1 MKRFCLK
8 RGTVKV
14 NVYDELSHYGIFGIY
29 GRHEQCF
36 QVFCV
41 LMTCH
46 QVNGLSPRGLFV
58 DCLRHLASGVTR
70 GVADKFA
77 LSGKKFLLL
86 ASVLL
91 PDNIGGKG

>member
-1 MKRFCLK
+1 MS
-8 RGTVKV
+8 
-14 NVYDELSHYGIFGIY
+14 EMSHYGIGGIY

-86 ASVLL
+86 ASLLL

>member
-1 MKRFCLK
+1 MESLAFMEDMN
-8 RGTVKV
+8 
-14 NVYDELSHYGIFGIY
+14 NVSKF
-29 GRHEQCF
+29 
-36 QVFCV
+36 FCV

-86 ASVLL
+86 ASLLL

>member
-8 RGTVKV
+8 RGMVKA
-14 NVYDELSHYGIFGIY
+14 NVYDEPLWNLWHLWK
-29 GRHEQCF
+29 RHEQCF

-86 ASVLL
+86 ASLLL
-91 PDNIGGKG
+91 PDNISGKG